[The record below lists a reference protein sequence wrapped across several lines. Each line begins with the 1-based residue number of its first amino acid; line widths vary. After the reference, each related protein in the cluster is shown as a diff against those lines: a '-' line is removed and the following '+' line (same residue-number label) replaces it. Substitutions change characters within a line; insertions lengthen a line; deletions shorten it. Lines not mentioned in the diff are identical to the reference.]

1 MSQFRADP
9 STQDFPRQKI
19 DSSYLEAHPLPL
31 QVPSELDKRAT
42 LHSHPLLS
50 HYRLPI
56 PSPLRPKLFCKSL
69 CSMPNAHLKGFA
81 NWCALHF
88 GGKTKTTPKSSP
100 TTCCFRFTF
109 GLWRSGRVVVGGGSL
124 AGIQSGPSLHN

>member
-1 MSQFRADP
+1 MLQFRADP
-9 STQDFPRQKI
+9 SSQDFPRQKI

-56 PSPLRPKLFCKSL
+56 PSHPPPSAELFCKITVL
-69 CSMPNAHLKGFA
+69 YA
-81 NWCALHF
+81 
-88 GGKTKTTPKSSP
+88 
-100 TTCCFRFTF
+100 
-109 GLWRSGRVVVGGGSL
+109 
-124 AGIQSGPSLHN
+124 